1 VSGKTIAVDLS
12 VRLRSLERA
21 GARPVSGRRNP
32 VLLRGAGGTAL
43 FFTLVGLGGCD
54 VKQPLI
60 WSQSLHRYGHHR
72 THHDAE
78 PESQQAMVTL
88 LVNTI
93 FLVAHPLAAL
103 EIS

>member
-1 VSGKTIAVDLS
+1 VAGSAFFFDLF
-12 VRLRSLERA
+12 R
-21 GARPVSGRRNP
+21 
-32 VLLRGAGGTAL
+32 
-43 FFTLVGLGGCD
+43 LGGFE
-54 VKQPLI
+54 VGQPLT
-60 WSQSLHRYGHHR
+60 WSQGNHRYGHHR